1 MNAKPVFAHDGAQ
14 LANAAL
20 VHALAPYQE
29 LRRLPNG
36 TVLFSENDWPTG
48 VYILLAGAID
58 MRFSVQPDAP
68 VRMFTLGTI
77 LGLNAVVS
85 SRTFDYT
92 AAGKDEA
99 VLGFVPKGKFLE
111 ILNGAPSLWLEVLKV
126 LSRDIGSCYDRVRE
140 LAAH

>member
-29 LRRLPNG
+29 LRRVPNG
-36 TVLFSENDWPTG
+36 AILFSENDWPTG
-48 VYILLAGAID
+48 VYILLAGVID
-58 MRFSVQPDAP
+58 MRFSAQPDAP
-68 VRMFTLGTI
+68 VRMLTLGTI

-92 AAGKDEA
+92 AAGRDEA

-111 ILNGAPSLWLEVLKV
+111 ILNGSPSLWLEVLKV

-140 LAAH
+140 LAVH